1 MAQHAILRFEKHK
14 GNPARPLEAHHERQK
29 EQYASNPDIDTSRSK
44 YNFHIVKPEGRY
56 YHFIQSRIEQAG
68 CRTRK
73 DSTRFVDTLITASP
87 EFFKGKSPKEI
98 QAFFQR
104 AAEFLTHRVG
114 RENIVS
120 AVVHMDEKT
129 PHLHLTFVPLTKDN
143 RLCAKE
149 IIGNRAN
156 LTKWQDDFHAY
167 MVEKY
172 PDLERGE
179 SASKTGRKHIPTRLF
194 KQAVSLSKQARA
206 IEAALDGINP
216 LNAGKKKEEAL
227 SMLKKWF
234 PQMENF
240 SGQLKKYKVT
250 INDLLAENEQLEARA
265 KASEKGKMKDTM
277 ERAKLKSELDNLQR
291 LVDRIPPDIL
301 AELKRQ
307 QRHTVKETYI
317 GHTIHYRET
326 NISFKNKRRVRKPQ
340 SEWVR
345 VENTQ
350 EPIISEQVFR
360 QVQEQIANR
369 RRKCKDGTTQI
380 FSGLVKCA
388 DCGWS
393 LSYGENRQNSKP
405 YGHYHCSKYGQG
417 TRQCSMH
424 YIRYDVLYAYVLSR
438 LQYWSGLV
446 QHDEERL
453 LKRLLNA
460 NDKGQ
465 AAARKKQAAELKK
478 AEKRKSEVD
487 TLFARMYEDW
497 AAGRITEY
505 NFSMLSG
512 KYQSEQAELDEKI
525 EQLQSAIATESQN
538 AADAEKWIALMKE
551 CVNPTELTAELLN
564 TLIEKIVVHEA
575 VKGEDGSREQE
586 VEIFYRFIGKI
597 D

>member
-56 YHFIQSRIEQAG
+56 YHFIQNRIEQAG

-87 EFFKGKSPKEI
+87 EFFKKKSPKEI
-98 QAFFQR
+98 QKFFQR
-104 AAEFLTHRVG
+104 VADFLIGRVG
-114 RENIVS
+114 KENIVS

-129 PHLHLTFVPLTKDN
+129 PHLQLTFVPLTEDN

-149 IIGNRAN
+149 IIGNRAS

-194 KQAVSLSKQARA
+194 KQAVNLSKQARA
-206 IEAALDGINP
+206 IEATLDGITP
-216 LNAGKKKEEAL
+216 FNAGKKKEEAL
-227 SMLKKWF
+227 SLLKKWF

-307 QRHTVKETYI
+307 P
-317 GHTIHYRET
+317 
-326 NISFKNKRRVRKPQ
+326 NKRGR
-340 SEWVR
+340 
-345 VENTQ
+345 
-350 EPIISEQVFR
+350 
-360 QVQEQIANR
+360 
-369 RRKCKDGTTQI
+369 
-380 FSGLVKCA
+380 
-388 DCGWS
+388 
-393 LSYGENRQNSKP
+393 
-405 YGHYHCSKYGQG
+405 
-417 TRQCSMH
+417 
-424 YIRYDVLYAYVLSR
+424 
-438 LQYWSGLV
+438 
-446 QHDEERL
+446 
-453 LKRLLNA
+453 
-460 NDKGQ
+460 
-465 AAARKKQAAELKK
+465 EL
-478 AEKRKSEVD
+478 
-487 TLFARMYEDW
+487 
-497 AAGRITEY
+497 
-505 NFSMLSG
+505 
-512 KYQSEQAELDEKI
+512 
-525 EQLQSAIATESQN
+525 
-538 AADAEKWIALMKE
+538 
-551 CVNPTELTAELLN
+551 
-564 TLIEKIVVHEA
+564 
-575 VKGEDGSREQE
+575 
-586 VEIFYRFIGKI
+586 
-597 D
+597 